1 METSLLHITV
11 GDLLNLVGRLE
22 GVPVQLD
29 PHRLFGPRIDG
40 IEVTQAIQY
49 YKADQHLT
57 DAADRGADNSVRL
70 VAYKPA
76 WVRIYLRARPGN
88 AEPIPNVT
96 GELLIKRRDPVLLGV
111 WNPVMTRSPIGVGS
125 ATATVTQ
132 NYATER
138 SALGATLNFTIP
150 WTEMFGFLSLT
161 ARIWK
166 AGASRPSDTLETQI
180 DATLLQ
186 TLNLRGIMV
195 SYNGPDAS
203 GKNTLNLAAPTL
215 ANLQNTAAFSLT
227 VDPVQAT
234 GIFSSTA
241 SALPWSTPLTGTALV
256 PGGCSQQWTDL
267 NAALAKVKTN
277 DGNRTDLVYYGLL
290 PSGIPIANVGGCGL
304 FGVSAGPVGAQG
316 TMAHEIGHVAGLG
329 HGPCGTTSGDPDY
342 PAYEPYE
349 TATNKMSSIG
359 EYGLNINSGAILSPA
374 TNDDYMWYCNQNWI
388 SLYHHAKLLNRKVFN
403 PQTVGVA
410 KFVVPDLV
418 DPFLWPW
425 EYEPDPPPWERDEF
439 NWRRQIAEP
448 LISIIGVVTR
458 QRIDVRSV
466 MRVKALPHAR
476 ETDYTEFTAELLN
489 REHQPIAAA
498 PLARF
503 DLSGS
508 GCRCC
513 RCRGSGREDD
523 APYIFHAL
531 IPDVADGAAL
541 RITRRVASEDEPREV
556 WLRQAPAGKPR
567 IERFEA
573 RVREDAGYARWEV
586 EQTSEAELEFALQF
600 SKDHG
605 RSWNSLAVSVTDRE
619 LRFDLSAMPSGEVV
633 FALLA
638 HDGFHSVRAESEPVE
653 IPPHPPTI
661 SILHPREAFPLSESQ
676 PVRLWAA
683 VTTSTGH
690 RIDDRACRWL
700 LDGHPVGEGI
710 EAWID
715 APDPGEHRCTLI
727 VEDEAGRAEASVTFP
742 VERLAARE
750 SRDHAAS

>member
-1 METSLLHITV
+1 
-11 GDLLNLVGRLE
+11 
-22 GVPVQLD
+22 
-29 PHRLFGPRIDG
+29 
-40 IEVTQAIQY
+40 
-49 YKADQHLT
+49 
-57 DAADRGADNSVRL
+57 
-70 VAYKPA
+70 
-76 WVRIYLRARPGN
+76 
-88 AEPIPNVT
+88 
-96 GELLIKRRDPVLLGV
+96 
-111 WNPVMTRSPIGVGS
+111 
-125 ATATVTQ
+125 
-132 NYATER
+132 
-138 SALGATLNFTIP
+138 
-150 WTEMFGFLSLT
+150 
-161 ARIWK
+161 
-166 AGASRPSDTLETQI
+166 
-180 DATLLQ
+180 
-186 TLNLRGIMV
+186 
-195 SYNGPDAS
+195 
-203 GKNTLNLAAPTL
+203 
-215 ANLQNTAAFSLT
+215 
-227 VDPVQAT
+227 
-234 GIFSSTA
+234 
-241 SALPWSTPLTGTALV
+241 
-256 PGGCSQQWTDL
+256 
-267 NAALAKVKTN
+267 
-277 DGNRTDLVYYGLL
+277 
-290 PSGIPIANVGGCGL
+290 
-304 FGVSAGPVGAQG
+304 
-316 TMAHEIGHVAGLG
+316 
-329 HGPCGTTSGDPDY
+329 
-342 PAYEPYE
+342 
-349 TATNKMSSIG
+349 MS
-359 EYGLNINSGAILSPA
+359 
-374 TNDDYMWYCNQNWI
+374 YCNQNWI

-508 GCRCC
+508 GCRC
-513 RCRGSGREDD
+513 RGSGREDD

-531 IPDVADGAAL
+531 IPDVEDGAAL

-567 IERFEA
+567 IERFEV
-573 RVREDAGYARWEV
+573 RGREDAGYVRWEV
-586 EQTSEAELEFALQF
+586 EQTSETELEFALQF
-600 SKDHG
+600 SKDRG

-653 IPPHPPTI
+653 IPPYPPTI

-683 VTTSTGH
+683 VTTSTGR

-750 SRDHAAS
+750 PRDHAAS